1 MKSQFKQG
9 RTTEDAVFLFLKKY
23 VQTFDSNHDGIR
35 DARAAAVDSEDD
47 SSMSAAVAT
56 AVQSDAT
63 FSKSPSKTQTGKM
76 VANILQAVGQSQSL
90 EDAVVRYAHANKIL
104 GPKTGISGLA
114 KKNKQDLEDIEE
126 FIMDYK
132 AKQGE
137 QTVKAVEKRQQSI
150 KDYATPTKG
159 KGLKKG
165 KRVSYV
171 GRGIQTNNISD
182 KIYVDITHLNKDSLC
197 LKYKSTKKIIGKPQP
212 VTQDQ
217 KDSIMAI
224 LKGDYTKKQYDKLRS
239 EDKELIHDFAVL
251 SKAKGVKFITQTDE
265 LLNKLHVILG
275 EISAGNSAESLLV
288 MLEQTTKQ
296 LMKNKGI
303 SRLEGLSI
311 LNQIEIR

>member
-1 MKSQFKQG
+1 M
-9 RTTEDAVFLFLKKY
+9 
-23 VQTFDSNHDGIR
+23 
-35 DARAAAVDSEDD
+35 
-47 SSMSAAVAT
+47 
-56 AVQSDAT
+56 
-63 FSKSPSKTQTGKM
+63 
-76 VANILQAVGQSQSL
+76 
-90 EDAVVRYAHANKIL
+90 
-104 GPKTGISGLA
+104 
-114 KKNKQDLEDIEE
+114 
-126 FIMDYK
+126 
-132 AKQGE
+132 
-137 QTVKAVEKRQQSI
+137 
-150 KDYATPTKG
+150 
-159 KGLKKG
+159 KKG

-288 MLEQTTKQ
+288 MLEDTTKQ